1 MIGFLLR
8 RLRWFAVG
16 AGVKYVARTGVGRSV
31 DEAAAKIEDRLPA
44 PVAKAANALPGDI
57 VKAGGAAVVS
67 ARAARQSARAAK
79 TGGLVAA
86 RVTKAGVQLTSQATS
101 MRPGPAVTDRLRSAR
116 RSIADQAEADERELR
131 ADFLRY
137 AGDEEGATNA
147 LLDRRDTRS
156 AGPLPEV
163 PAPVDAGRRRFVAPR
178 RAAEVDRVQRSYRR
192 PAKPWDRPLRT
203 SRSSKAITSRTAK
216 KNVGEPG
223 TLDR

>member
-31 DEAAAKIEDRLPA
+31 DQAAATIEDRLPA

-101 MRPGPAVTDRLRSAR
+101 LRPGSAVADRLRSAR
-116 RSIADQAEADERELR
+116 GSIADQAEADERELR

-137 AGDEEGATNA
+137 TGDEEGATNA
-147 LLDRRDTRS
+147 LLDLRDERS
-156 AGPLPEV
+156 DGPLPEV
-163 PAPVDAGRRRFVAPR
+163 PDPVVAGRRRFVAPR
-178 RAAEVDRVQRSYRR
+178 RAPEIDRVQRSYRR
-192 PAKPWDRPLRT
+192 PSKPWDRPLRK
-203 SRSSKAITSRTAK
+203 SRSSKVITSRATD
-216 KNVGEPG
+216 KNAGEPG

>member
-8 RLRWFAVG
+8 RFGWLAVG

-67 ARAARQSARAAK
+67 ARAARHSARAAK
-79 TGGLVAA
+79 TGGLLAA
-86 RVTKAGVQLTSQATS
+86 KVTKAGVHLGSQAGS
-101 MRPGPAVTDRLRSAR
+101 LRPGPAVADRIRAVR
-116 RSIADQAEADERELR
+116 GSISEQADADQRELR

-137 AGDEEGATNA
+137 SGDEEGATNA
-147 LLDRRDTRS
+147 LLDLRDERS
-156 AGPLPEV
+156 DGPLPEV
-163 PAPVDAGRRRFVAPR
+163 PDAIASGRRRFVASR
-178 RAAEVDRVQRSYRR
+178 RPPVIDRVQRSYRR
-192 PAKPWDRPLRT
+192 PSKPWDRPVRGNPA
-203 SRSSKAITSRTAK
+203 RGNAGSKSLDS
-216 KNVGEPG
+216 NVGEQG

>member
-8 RLRWFAVG
+8 RFRWMAVG

-79 TGGLVAA
+79 TGGLLAA
-86 RVTKAGVQLTSQATS
+86 KVTKAGVQMSGQAV
-101 MRPGPAVTDRLRSAR
+101 RPGPAIADRLRAAR
-116 RSIADQAEADERELR
+116 HSIADQAEADQRELR

-137 AGDEEGATNA
+137 RGDEEGATNA
-147 LLDRRDTRS
+147 LLDVRDERS
-156 AGPLPEV
+156 DGPLPEV
-163 PAPVDAGRRRFVAPR
+163 PSSVRPGRRRFVPPR
-178 RAAEVDRVQRSYRR
+178 RTPEVDRVQRSYRR
-192 PAKPWDRPLRT
+192 PSKPWDRPGREA
-203 SRSSKAITSRTAK
+203 RGSKAL
-216 KNVGEPG
+216 E
-223 TLDR
+223 

>member
-16 AGVKYVARTGVGRSV
+16 AGVKYLARTGAGRSV

-79 TGGLVAA
+79 TGGMVAA
-86 RVTKAGVQLTSQATS
+86 RVTKAGVQLTSQAAS
-101 MRPGPAVTDRLRSAR
+101 LRSGSAVTDRLRAAR
-116 RSIADQAEADERELR
+116 GAIADQAEADERELR

-137 AGDEEGATNA
+137 TGDEEGATNA
-147 LLDRRDTRS
+147 LLDRRDQRRD
-156 AGPLPEV
+156 GPLPEV
-163 PAPVDAGRRRFVAPR
+163 PEPVDAGRRRFVAPR
-178 RAAEVDRVQRSYRR
+178 RTPEVGRVQRSYRR
-192 PAKPWDRPLRT
+192 PAKPWDRPLRS
-203 SRSSKAITSRTAK
+203 SRSSKVMTTRTAD
-216 KNVGEPG
+216 KNAGEQGP
-223 TLDR
+223 LDR